1 MKGEKAMMYNFGRGF
16 AGGWAPFGWA
26 GIIFAAIFIALVV
39 TFIIIVVRNVLVYT
53 NSVMPPHG
61 APYGAPP
68 HAQGIPPAEQILKE
82 RLAKGEIDEA
92 QYDSI
97 LKKLRE

>member
-1 MKGEKAMMYNFGRGF
+1 MMYNFGRGF

-26 GIIFAAIFIALVV
+26 GILLAAIFIALVV
-39 TFIIIVVRNVLVYT
+39 TVIILLVRNGRVYT
-53 NSVMPPHG
+53 NADRTPHG

-68 HAQGIPPAEQILKE
+68 HTQGIPPAEQILKE

>member
-1 MKGEKAMMYNFGRGF
+1 MMYNFGRGF

-39 TFIIIVVRNVLVYT
+39 TVIILLVKNGRVYT
-53 NSVMPPHG
+53 NAGRPPH
-61 APYGAPP
+61 GAPP